1 MSAFTRNLRLSAAA
15 VLSRLTHCYPFD
27 KGRRRLVRLM
37 DSLLPR
43 GDYQIE
49 ARLAGGPARVHC
61 SRRDLLALRLF
72 TFGEDEPH
80 LYRLLRIAIERSTGK
95 NALFVD
101 VGANLGTLS
110 IRLSRYYGCESFCF
124 EPQPG
129 LAKLLVENATSNGVS
144 EKVRIH
150 QTALGDKSG
159 ETAFFIN
166 PDHLGEASIR
176 EIPNSEKIT
185 VPVRRLD
192 SVIEA
197 EDWKRTVIMKVDVE
211 GFEKEVFLGAT
222 GLFAVHRPP
231 IVFEVNQEA
240 LAERQVTPRDV
251 ADALRAGGYTE
262 FHALEQ
268 YVYPPRNGVY
278 GITNILAVTPEH
290 AALVNAYGFREDFSA
305 PGRPYLPSRPIE
317 I

>member
-1 MSAFTRNLRLSAAA
+1 MW
-15 VLSRLTHCYPFD
+15 
-27 KGRRRLVRLM
+27 LM
-37 DSLLPR
+37 DSLLPA
-43 GDYQIE
+43 GDYHIE
-49 ARLAGGPARVHC
+49 ARLAGGPARVQC

-80 LYRLLRIAIERSTGK
+80 LYKLLRMALAGTAEK
-95 NALFVD
+95 NPVFVD

-110 IRLSRYYGCESFCF
+110 IRLSRYFGCESVCF

-129 LAKLLVENATSNGVS
+129 LAKLLAENAAANGVAG
-144 EKVRIH
+144 KVRIH
-150 QTALGDKSG
+150 EAALADETG

-176 EIPNSEKIT
+176 EIANSQKIT

-192 SVIEA
+192 AVIA
-197 EDWKRTVIMKVDVE
+197 PADWKRTVIVKVDVE
-211 GFEKEVFLGAT
+211 GFEKEVFVGAS

-231 IVFEVNQEA
+231 IVFEVNQGA
-240 LAERQVTPRDV
+240 LAERNVTARDV

-262 FHALEQ
+262 FHALEECL
-268 YVYPPRNGVY
+268 YPPKNGVY
-278 GITNILAVTPEH
+278 GVTNILAVTREH
-290 AALVNAYGFREDFSA
+290 AALVNAYGYRGDFAA
-305 PGRPYLPSRPIE
+305 PDKPYLRSKPIE